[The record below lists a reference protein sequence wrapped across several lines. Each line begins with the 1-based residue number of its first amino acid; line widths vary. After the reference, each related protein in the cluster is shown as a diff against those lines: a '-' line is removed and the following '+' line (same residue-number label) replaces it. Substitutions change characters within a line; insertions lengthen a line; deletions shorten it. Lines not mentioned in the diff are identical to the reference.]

1 MLTFIRGTGTF
12 LTAGQVY
19 VKLLPDGEP
28 VELTRDSGIKLSPV
42 FSPDGSRIAYGTAN
56 PWETWEVPVLGG
68 EPRLLLP
75 NASSLTW
82 IENGKRL
89 LFSEIKEGM
98 RMAVVTTDEG
108 RGQARE
114 VYDPPGERGMAHH
127 SYLSPDGQWVLI
139 AEMLNQGLFVPC
151 RVVPFQGGG
160 EVHVVGPPES
170 MCTSGAWSPDSKW
183 VYLTVKKDD
192 KFHIWRQ
199 RFPNGEPEQVTSGT
213 SEEEGIAMA
222 PDGKSFVTSV
232 GTEVSTSWIHD
243 STGEHQ
249 VSSEGQI
256 ERVGV
261 QGTRDRFRK
270 IGAFSADGKKFYF
283 LMANGRTTGTELWV
297 RDLATGKSEPV
308 LPSYSMDEYSVSQ
321 DGKQVAFTSTDPNG
335 LPNLWVAPTDHR
347 SSPRHIVSSAPE
359 DRPFFLP
366 DGDLLFRASEGGSLF
381 LYRMHADGSDR
392 RKISPIIDLAS
403 VSPDGRW
410 AVVNAPSENQ
420 DHTYAMFA
428 LPVEGGSPVKLCVNV
443 CTPVWDARGEFM
455 FMNFYLQNDPNTYA
469 LPIRRG
475 SGLPD
480 LPSSV
485 ITGIEDL
492 KKLKAAVVIPHI
504 VNSAFSPSLYSYS
517 THDTHRNLYRI
528 PLQ

>member
-1 MLTFIRGTGTF
+1 
-12 LTAGQVY
+12 
-19 VKLLPDGEP
+19 
-28 VELTRDSGIKLSPV
+28 
-42 FSPDGSRIAYGTAN
+42 
-56 PWETWEVPVLGG
+56 
-68 EPRLLLP
+68 
-75 NASSLTW
+75 
-82 IENGKRL
+82 
-89 LFSEIKEGM
+89 
-98 RMAVVTTDEG
+98 MAVVTTDEG

-127 SYLSPDGQWVLI
+127 SYLSPDGRWVLI
-139 AEMLNQGLFVPC
+139 VEMLNQGLFVPC
-151 RVVPFQGGG
+151 RVVPFRGGG
-160 EVHVVGPPES
+160 EGHVVGPS
-170 MCTSGAWSPDSKW
+170 GDMCTTGAWSPDSKW
-183 VYLTVKKDD
+183 VYLTARKDD
-192 KFHIWRQ
+192 RFHIWRQ

-335 LPNLWVAPTDHR
+335 LSNLWVAPTDHR